1 MFERILLATDG
12 SEHAAK
18 ALCVASDLAVR
29 HDSELLLMHVATIS
43 DESEG
48 AAEMARIEGLVE
60 ERRSVPAFSALAAPG
75 IGEVPPAPVAA
86 VDRSDLR
93 RAVGQHILDLA
104 ARQACE
110 AGVPRVRTILEFG
123 DTSRQIV
130 DVVHREGA
138 DTVVLGDSGHSRLHD
153 LLSGSIAR
161 DVAKDGHVTCI
172 TVK

>member
-12 SEHAAK
+12 SDHAIK

-29 HDSELLLMHVATIS
+29 HDGELLLMHVATAS

-48 AAEMARIEGLVE
+48 AAELARIEGLVE
-60 ERRSVPAFSALAAPG
+60 ERPAAPG
-75 IGEVPPAPVAA
+75 FSSLVAPGLGEVPPVPLATA
-86 VDRSDLR
+86 DRGDLR

-104 ARQACE
+104 ARQASE

-123 DTSRQIV
+123 DTSRQIL
-130 DVVHREGA
+130 DVVQREGA

-153 LLSGSIAR
+153 LFVGSLAR
-161 DVAKDGHVTCI
+161 DVAKDRRVTCI